1 MSELDV
7 IVRGGEVV
15 SPRGIVRA
23 DVGIADGKIVAVGDD
38 LPGRAK
44 RVIDA
49 EGKHVLPG
57 VIDPHVHMTS
67 AGKTVEQSCIEETPS
82 MLAGGVTT
90 CLHFCQSYDSYLP
103 VFERDREAVNR
114 CSLVDVG
121 FHAMLMKEIHLEE
134 LPRYHR
140 EHGVSSYKLFFAA
153 GGAELYPGTQAVD
166 DGFLYRGFREIAKL
180 GDGVTAM
187 AHCENWEIA
196 NALAAELEAEGRTDA
211 AAWSDSRPDFCEE
224 EGIRRAIFLAGL
236 NRCPLY
242 IVHASTA
249 EAAGLVERAA
259 VDGHRVVAETCPH
272 YLTFHRDHP
281 DVIRAKYNP
290 AVKEEHDLDGLWKG
304 LRDGWI
310 STLGS
315 DHIPVRAKDKDL
327 TGKDIWTARG
337 GTPGSGTILPVLLS
351 EGVNRGRL
359 SIEQVAAVSSENVA
373 KVFGLWPRK
382 GAVAPG
388 ADADIVLVDL
398 ARAVTVTPEQF
409 HLDYVLYDGWQ
420 IKGWPTLAMLRGE
433 VAMEDGEITA
443 EHGVG
448 RYVRDVKPG

>member
-7 IVRGGEVV
+7 LVRGGEVV
-15 SPRGIVRA
+15 SPGGTVRA
-23 DVGIADGKIVAVGDD
+23 DVAIADGKIVAVGGD
-38 LPGRAK
+38 LPGAR

-67 AGKTVEQSCIEETPS
+67 AGKTVEQSCLEETPS
-82 MLAGGVTT
+82 MAAGGVTT

-114 CSLVDVG
+114 CSLIDVG

-140 EHGVSSYKLFFAA
+140 EYGVCSYKMFFAA

-196 NALAAELEAEGRTDA
+196 NALAAELQAEGRTDP

-224 EGIRRAIFLAGL
+224 EGMRRAIFLAG
-236 NRCPLY
+236 RTACPLY
-242 IVHASTA
+242 IVHASIA
-249 EAAGLVERAA
+249 ETSQIVASAREAGQA
-259 VDGHRVVAETCPH
+259 VVAETCPQ
-272 YLTFHRDHP
+272 YLTVHRDHP
-281 DVIRAKYNP
+281 LAIQAKYNP
-290 AVKEEHDLDGLWKG
+290 AVKLEEDLQAQWAG
-304 LRDGWI
+304 LREGWI
-310 STLGS
+310 STVGS

-337 GTPGSGTILPVLLS
+337 GVPGSGTILPVLLS
-351 EGVNRGRL
+351 EGVNKQR
-359 SIEQVAAVSSENVA
+359 ITVEQAAAVSSENVA
-373 KVFGLWPRK
+373 KVFGLWPHK

-388 ADADIVLVDL
+388 ADADLVLVDL
-398 ARAVTVTPEQF
+398 DRDVTVAPELF

-420 IKGWPTLAMLRGE
+420 MKGWPTLTMVRGQ
-433 VAMEDGEITA
+433 VVMEEGEITA

-448 RYVRDVKPG
+448 RYVRG